1 VEDELTSTFSPA
13 GETTDEEAGPLEEKA
28 ELASAFS
35 LVG

>member
-1 VEDELTSTFSPA
+1 VK
-13 GETTDEEAGPLEEKA
+13 ETTDEEAGPLEEKA